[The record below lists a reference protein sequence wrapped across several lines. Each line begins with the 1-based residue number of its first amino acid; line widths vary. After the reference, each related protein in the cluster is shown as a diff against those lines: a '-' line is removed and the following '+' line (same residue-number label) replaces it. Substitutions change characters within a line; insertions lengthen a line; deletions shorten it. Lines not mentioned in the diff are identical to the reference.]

1 MSDKEVLLKIKRE
14 FLEAEA
20 IQILLKKISELEYE
34 IGVLKSERD
43 EALEKGTKIQIGEA
57 QTKKAWLKDELIAR
71 MDEEIKQN
79 QKNNTEMRR
88 QLEEWK
94 EKYFSLMHGIHNDEK
109 H

>member
-1 MSDKEVLLKIKRE
+1 MSEKEVLLKIKRE

-20 IQILLKKISELEYE
+20 VQILLKKISELEYE

-43 EALEKGTKIQIGEA
+43 EALEIGTKIQIGEA
-57 QTKKAWLKDELIAR
+57 QTKKAWLKEELIAR
-71 MDEEIKQN
+71 MDEEIKEN

-94 EKYFSLMHGIHNDEK
+94 EKYFSLMHDTHNDEK
-109 H
+109 Q